1 MQKRNPA
8 RRPAVGA
15 GLAAALCCGLG
26 LALYGATFADA
37 VFATVA
43 KPEEKPERRRC
54 CPLGVAYNSGGGRVV
69 LDQICRNARATIV
82 HLRLAGGLS
91 AACTHPAGTIL
102 KDQSGRRYRMT
113 DFAGLPSCASGE
125 YADRPNAR
133 FTWTF
138 EPLAN
143 QTRKITLLE
152 VEDEVTQ
159 GLVFWGWRDVDVSH
173 CRF

>member
-1 MQKRNPA
+1 MQQRTPA
-8 RRPAVGA
+8 RRPGTAA
-15 GLAAALCCGLG
+15 GLAMLFLCGLG
-26 LALYGATFADA
+26 LAAYGALSSGA
-37 VFATVA
+37 VLATVA

-113 DFAGLPSCASGE
+113 AFTGLPSCASGD
-125 YADRPNAR
+125 YADSPNAR

>member
-1 MQKRNPA
+1 MHEPNST
-8 RRPAVGA
+8 RR
-15 GLAAALCCGLG
+15 AASGLG
-26 LALYGATFADA
+26 LVGLLSGCLGLLVYGGALL
-37 VFATVA
+37 ATVA

-69 LDQICRNARATIV
+69 LDQICRNARATVV

-91 AACTHPAGTIL
+91 AACTHPAGTVL
-102 KDQSGRRYRMT
+102 KDQNGRRYRMT